1 MAYQFPP
8 DVERLI
14 KDRLVRGGYKSEDE
28 VLRDALRALEE
39 ISYFRPDPNA
49 GRIASFETLRHE
61 VSRGLDQLDRG
72 EGRDSDEVF
81 DKLLRDLPNPVE
93 D

>member
-8 DVERLI
+8 DLEQRVKEQMASG
-14 KDRLVRGGYKSEDE
+14 VYNSEDE

-39 ISYFRPDPNA
+39 IGYFRPLRRE
-49 GRIASFETLRHE
+49 GRISFEELREE

-72 EGRDSDEVF
+72 EGRNSEQVF
-81 DKLLRDLPNPVE
+81 ADLLHDLPDPDNA
-93 D
+93 